1 MSSFCF
7 SAFLS
12 PITFAFVWLTA
23 NVALSQTDVPV
34 ISVPQNLL
42 KLVHAPEVQAEIGLN
57 DDERLLTILR
67 DIDRIWWPA
76 RILPE
81 TKQVETIRGL
91 EEKLLDSL
99 KPLLTPAQFRRLRE
113 IEAQSQGTRVLI
125 RPEVAKAIGLDDQQR
140 LTIKNAFLATDTATR
155 ALAAKQG
162 GDADLEKK
170 LQSARAE
177 EKRVINDVLG
187 VANRQALGKLI
198 GEPFD
203 TSSLRRIY
211 PLAPELI
218 DSNEW
223 AGSGPVTLESQRGKV
238 VLVHFYAFQ
247 CHNCVANFEHYKRWH
262 EMLSQRGVTVV
273 GIQTPETPAERDPAL
288 VKQAAAKK
296 GFEFPV
302 LIDLESANWNAWGNT
317 MWPTIYV
324 IDKKGYIRFWWQG
337 ELNWQGATGDK
348 SIEKL
353 VDELLAENGSS
364 SSE

>member
-1 MSSFCF
+1 MSSFQL
-7 SAFLS
+7 SAFLRR
-12 PITFAFVWLTA
+12 TAFAIACFAA
-23 NVALSQTDVPV
+23 NVALSQTDALVT
-34 ISVPQNLL
+34 SVPQNLL
-42 KLVHAPEVQAEIGLN
+42 KLVHAPEVQAEIGL
-57 DDERLLTILR
+57 DGDERLLTILK
-67 DIDRIWWPA
+67 DIDRVWWPA

-99 KPLLTPAQFRRLRE
+99 KPILTPAQFRRLRE

-140 LTIKNAFLATDTATR
+140 LTIKNAFLATDSAAR
-155 ALAAKQG
+155 DLAAKQG

-170 LQSARAE
+170 LQAAQND
-177 EKRVINDVLG
+177 EKRIINDSLSI
-187 VANRQALGKLI
+187 ANRQALGKLI

-203 TSSLRRIY
+203 TSSLKRIY

-218 DSNEW
+218 ESNEW
-223 AGSGPVTLESQRGKV
+223 AGSGQVTLESQRGKV

-262 EMLSQRGVTVV
+262 AALSKNGVAVI
-273 GIQTPETPAERDPAL
+273 GIQTPETPAERDPEL
-288 VKQAAAKK
+288 VKQAAEKR

-302 LIDLESANWNAWGNT
+302 LIDVESSNWNAWGNT

-348 SIEKL
+348 TIEKL
-353 VDELLAENGSS
+353 VNQLLAEND
-364 SSE
+364 